1 MNEMPRNDSENRIAS
16 FALPPSGCSSTLEA
30 PTKRK
35 RKRKKKKKKE
45 KNNAPQIFA
54 LASLPVLLP

>member
-1 MNEMPRNDSENRIAS
+1 MKCPAVMVRIAS
-16 FALPPSGCSSTLEA
+16 HRLLFPPSGCSSTLEA

-35 RKRKKKKKKE
+35 RKRKKRKKE